1 MLTDVKST
9 KILNDRCL
17 CHMFTSLDVLADVIA
32 KDVMAIL
39 PCDRCYGHHY

>member
-9 KILNDRCL
+9 MMLYDRCL
-17 CHMFTSLDVLADVIA
+17 CHIFTSLDVLADVIA

-39 PCDRCYGHHY
+39 PCDRCYSHHY